1 MSVVY
6 VVQEFRR
13 YHCPECDGAYSR
25 KASGGSFGFVCNRC
39 GHEYNEG
46 VLKTSDLSAASA
58 YGDLEVLIKSNNI
71 GIALQPLVASLK
83 HSLKDYGDDDYIL
96 TVGDPVAIGLVSV
109 IAAQANRGRVTFLR
123 WDRQTR
129 AYIKLKV
136 EI

>member
-1 MSVVY
+1 MSVVF

-13 YHCPECDGAYSR
+13 YHCPKCDGAYSR
-25 KASGGSFGFVCNRC
+25 KAPGGAFGFVCNGC
-39 GHEYNEG
+39 QHEYSEG
-46 VLKTSDLSAASA
+46 VLKTTDLSAAAA

-83 HSLKDYGDDDYIL
+83 HALRNYSDDDYIL
-96 TVGDPVAIGLVSV
+96 TVGDPVAIGLAST

-129 AYIKLKV
+129 AYIKIKV